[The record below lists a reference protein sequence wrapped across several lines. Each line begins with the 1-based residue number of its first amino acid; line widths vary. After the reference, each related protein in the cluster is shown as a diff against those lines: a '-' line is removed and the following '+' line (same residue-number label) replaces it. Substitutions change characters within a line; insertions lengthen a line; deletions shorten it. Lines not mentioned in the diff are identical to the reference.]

1 MTTPATPADHPATG
15 APAEPATA
23 AAPSASAEPT
33 AAASSVSAEPTAAAP
48 TSSAESAAPALTPP
62 VEPAAPAPSASADAA
77 ASPSGDRPLRILIGA
92 DTFLPHVNGAAR
104 FAERLAAGL
113 VARGHD
119 VHVAAPSIGHQNGG
133 TATETV
139 EGQPMTVHRLPAFRF
154 RPHDWI
160 TYVLPWRSKHY
171 ARIVL
176 DEVKPDVV
184 HIQSHIVIG
193 RGLTREARKRGIPVI
208 ATNHVMAEN
217 ILDFTTLPDFLDR
230 IFVKLAWADAERT
243 FKMTR
248 AVTTPTRRAADFLEK
263 TIDISGVIPI
273 SCGIDR
279 TNYRPDLTPR
289 DKNRLLFV
297 GRLTTE
303 KHIDVVLRALAQ
315 LDPSLDVTFDVV
327 GGGDQRAKLE
337 ALAQQLGVAGRVTF
351 HGHASEDDLRT
362 LYSRASVFVIASIAE
377 LQSIA
382 TMEAMAS
389 GLPIVA
395 ANAVALPHLVHH
407 GENGYLFEPGD
418 AEELAARVTDVL
430 TASPEE
436 RLRMQQASLDEVA
449 VHDITRTLD
458 TFEALYRGRPLP
470 E

>member
-1 MTTPATPADHPATG
+1 MTTPATPADTP
-15 APAEPATA
+15 APAA
-23 AAPSASAEPT
+23 
-33 AAASSVSAEPTAAAP
+33 
-48 TSSAESAAPALTPP
+48 
-62 VEPAAPAPSASADAA
+62 
-77 ASPSGDRPLRILIGA
+77 DRPLRILIGA

-119 VHVAAPSIGHQNGG
+119 VHVAAPSAGRGEDG
-133 TATETV
+133 TGTEV
-139 EGQPMTVHRLPAFRF
+139 IEDQPMTVHRLPSHRF
-154 RPHDWI
+154 LPHDWL
-160 TYVLPWRSKHY
+160 TFVFPWRSKHY
-171 ARIVL
+171 ARILL
-176 DEVKPDVV
+176 DEIKPDVV
-184 HIQSHIVIG
+184 HIQSHIIIG
-193 RGLTREARKRGIPVI
+193 RGLAREARKRGIPVV

-248 AVTTPTRRAADFLEK
+248 AVTTPTRKAADFLES

-279 TNYRPDLTPR
+279 SNYCPDLTPR
-289 DKNRLLFV
+289 DANRILFV

-303 KHIDVVLRALAQ
+303 KHIDVVLRALSQ
-315 LDPSLDVTFDVV
+315 LDPALQVTFDVV

-337 ALAQQLGVAGRVTF
+337 ALAQQLGVASRVTF
-351 HGHASEDDLRT
+351 HGHASEEDLRT
-362 LYSRASVFVIASIAE
+362 LYSRASVFAIASIAE

-395 ANAVALPHLVHH
+395 ANAVALPHLVHE
-407 GENGYLFEPGD
+407 GENGYLFEPGN
-418 AEELAARVTDVL
+418 AEELAARLTDVL
-430 TASPEE
+430 SAAPDE
-436 RLRMQQASLDEVA
+436 RTRMQQASLDAVA
-449 VHDITRTLD
+449 VHDINRTLD

>member
-1 MTTPATPADHPATG
+1 MTTPATPADTP
-15 APAEPATA
+15 APAA
-23 AAPSASAEPT
+23 
-33 AAASSVSAEPTAAAP
+33 
-48 TSSAESAAPALTPP
+48 
-62 VEPAAPAPSASADAA
+62 
-77 ASPSGDRPLRILIGA
+77 DRPLRILIGA
-92 DTFLPHVNGAAR
+92 DTFSPHVNGAAR

-119 VHVAAPSIGHQNGG
+119 VHVSAPSVGHGNAG
-133 TATETV
+133 TATEV
-139 EGQPMTVHRLPAFRF
+139 IEGEKMVMHRLPAYRF
-154 RPHDWI
+154 LPHDWL
-160 TYVLPWRSKHY
+160 TFVLPWRGKHY
-171 ARIVL
+171 ARVVL

-184 HIQSHIVIG
+184 HIQSHIIIG
-193 RGLTREARKRGIPVI
+193 RGLAREARKRGIPVV

-248 AVTTPTRRAADFLEK
+248 AVTTPTRKAADFLES

-279 TNYRPDLTPR
+279 SNYSPDLTPR
-289 DKNRLLFV
+289 DANRVLFV

-303 KHIDVVLRALAQ
+303 KHIDVVLKALSQ
-315 LDPSLDVTFDVV
+315 LDPALDASFDIV

-337 ALAQQLGVAGRVTF
+337 ALAQQLGVASRVTF
-351 HGHASEDDLRT
+351 HGHASEEDLRA
-362 LYSRASVFVIASIAE
+362 LYSRASVFAIASIAE

-395 ANAVALPHLVHH
+395 ANAVALPHLVHD

-418 AEELAARVTDVL
+418 ADELAARLTDVL
-430 TASPEE
+430 TAVPDE
-436 RLRMQQASLDEVA
+436 RTRMQQASLDAVA

>member
-1 MTTPATPADHPATG
+1 VTTPATPADTP
-15 APAEPATA
+15 APAA
-23 AAPSASAEPT
+23 
-33 AAASSVSAEPTAAAP
+33 
-48 TSSAESAAPALTPP
+48 
-62 VEPAAPAPSASADAA
+62 
-77 ASPSGDRPLRILIGA
+77 DRPLRILIGA
-92 DTFLPHVNGAAR
+92 DTFSPHVNGAAR

-119 VHVAAPSIGHQNGG
+119 VHVSAPSVGHGNAG
-133 TATETV
+133 TATEV
-139 EGQPMTVHRLPAFRF
+139 IEGEKMVMHRLPAYRF
-154 RPHDWI
+154 LPHDWL
-160 TYVLPWRSKHY
+160 TFVLPWRGKHY
-171 ARIVL
+171 ARVVL

-184 HIQSHIVIG
+184 HIQSHIIIG
-193 RGLTREARKRGIPVI
+193 RGLAREARKRGIPVV

-248 AVTTPTRRAADFLEK
+248 AVTTPTRKAADFLES

-279 TNYRPDLTPR
+279 SNYSPDLTPR
-289 DKNRLLFV
+289 DANRVLFV

-303 KHIDVVLRALAQ
+303 KHIDVVLKALSQ
-315 LDPSLDVTFDVV
+315 LDPALDASFDIV

-337 ALAQQLGVAGRVTF
+337 ALAQQLGVASRVTF
-351 HGHASEDDLRT
+351 HGHASEEDLRA
-362 LYSRASVFVIASIAE
+362 LYSRASVFAIASIAE

-395 ANAVALPHLVHH
+395 ANAVALPHLVHD

-418 AEELAARVTDVL
+418 ADELAARLTDVL
-430 TASPEE
+430 TAAPEE
-436 RLRMQQASLDEVA
+436 RTRMQQASLDAVA